1 MGPRRPG
8 GAKASRRLQQPR
20 AVPRAQAD
28 LWQVTSPPRT
38 TELPP
43 PSEAGCATK
52 LSLRM
57 GREWF
62 AQALESALGV
72 RSRSSSFSLCP
83 ARGEEAPPLEE
94 RASGTGASWTCPGLS
109 ASGPSVRGANSHLP
123 LSCGALV
130 PAAEPCPKQDGS
142 ARGYFSWVPWV
153 RPLPGGSCL
162 TFPAPACVGDSR
174 VQLQP
179 TTPPGGSFQTG
190 SWHSRAPTSRLH
202 PEPPAGDMDP
212 DLQPGLP
219 TSSACSLI
227 LAAPG
232 SSLPQSS
239 SPGVPAPTYTSAS
252 FFPRAWSC
260 SPEWR
265 AFPTQ
270 SRQEPRGQLSLHTW
284 THHTNCVCT

>member
-1 MGPRRPG
+1 MC
-8 GAKASRRLQQPR
+8 
-20 AVPRAQAD
+20 
-28 LWQVTSPPRT
+28 PPRT

-52 LSLRM
+52 LSLQT

-62 AQALESALGV
+62 AQALESALGE

-83 ARGEEAPPLEE
+83 ARGDEAPPLEE
-94 RASGTGASWTCPGLS
+94 RMSGTGASWTCPGLS
-109 ASGPSVRGANSHLP
+109 TSGPSVRGANFHLP

-142 ARGYFSWVPWV
+142 ARGYFPWVPWV
-153 RPLPGGSCL
+153 RPLPGGNCM

-179 TTPPGGSFQTG
+179 TTPPGGSFRTG
-190 SWHSRAPTSRLH
+190 SWQSRAATSQLH
-202 PEPPAGDMDP
+202 PEPPGGDVDP

-227 LAAPG
+227 LAALAVVYP
-232 SSLPQSS
+232 SHPHRERQPQPTPVLPSFH
-239 SPGVPAPTYTSAS
+239 SPGAALPS
-252 FFPRAWSC
+252 
-260 SPEWR
+260 
-265 AFPTQ
+265 
-270 SRQEPRGQLSLHTW
+270 GGHSLHRAGR
-284 THHTNCVCT
+284 NQGGN